1 MGSGST
7 RPNNAEDKMMAA
19 LERGDQSDFQDR
31 KPPRNWDNKAIK
43 AKKAA
48 AKKERKKTEALKA
61 LRLAAEEER
70 KTQK

>member
-1 MGSGST
+1 
-7 RPNNAEDKMMAA
+7 MMAA

-43 AKKAA
+43 AKKAVA
-48 AKKERKKTEALKA
+48 AKARKKTEALKA

-70 KTQK
+70 KAQK

>member
-1 MGSGST
+1 
-7 RPNNAEDKMMAA
+7 MMAA

-31 KPPRNWDNKAIK
+31 KPPRNWDNKVIK

-48 AKKERKKTEALKA
+48 KAKERKKTEALKA

-70 KTQK
+70 KAQK